1 MSDFVTMVKNIE
13 TAANEIEA
21 AQATIN
27 RLKESIGRG
36 EPVFVEVVNLNGEVK
51 LIEAETK

>member
-27 RLKESIGRG
+27 RLKESLGRG